1 MSPTYRSQGGPA
13 PAGTA
18 VIICVLVL
26 FLLYQVRLA
35 LLPFVLAGI
44 PAYLCSPLI
53 TRLSARTGM
62 PRWVPATAAWVL
74 MAGAG
79 SLVGYLGARAFTQE
93 WSRIGVNL
101 QDNLARFVH
110 DLLGGREVPLPGGAA
125 DSAQIAAYAMGA
137 ATDWVSRDGHVL
149 LLSAWGFTGFFG
161 FILLWV
167 LLGYFLLDGRQIAR
181 GLLWLVPPSY
191 RPFAVEVWTR
201 VDPML
206 RRYFIGV
213 GIVLVYT
220 TLAAYLGL
228 GLVLGLHH
236 AFFLALLTGVLE
248 VIPVIG
254 PGAAAVIAGLA
265 ATQQAQGPW
274 NILAYVL
281 YAIALRVSI
290 DQFFGPVV
298 LGRAAHLPPVLIIF
312 CFLSGGLLLGV
323 VGVIL
328 AVPVALGVKVA
339 LATLYGE
346 PRSQD

>member
-1 MSPTYRSQGGPA
+1 MTPTDGYRGGPA
-13 PAGTA
+13 PSATA
-18 VIICVLVL
+18 VIIGVGVL
-26 FLLYQVRLA
+26 LLMYQVRLA

-44 PAYLCSPLI
+44 PAYLCGPLI
-53 TRLSARTGM
+53 TRLTARTGA
-62 PRWVPATAAWVL
+62 PRWLFALTAWVVL
-74 MAGAG
+74 AGFG
-79 SLVGYLGARAFTQE
+79 SLIGYFGARAFTRE
-93 WSRIGVNL
+93 WSQIGVDL
-101 QDNLARFVH
+101 EGNLAHFVH
-110 DLLGGREVPLPGGAA
+110 DLLGGRQVPLPGGAA
-125 DSAQIAAYAMGA
+125 DSAQIAAYAIGA
-137 ATDWVSRDGHVL
+137 ASGWVRENGHML
-149 LLSAWGFTGFFG
+149 LLSAWGFTSFFG

-167 LLGYFLLDGRQIAR
+167 LLGYFLLEGRQIAR
-181 GLLWLVPPSY
+181 GALWVVPPSY
-191 RPFAVEVWTR
+191 RPLALEIWTR

-206 RRYFIGV
+206 RRYFLGV
-213 GIVLVYT
+213 GIVLIYT

-236 AFFLALLTGVLE
+236 AIFLALLTGVLE

-290 DQFFGPVV
+290 DQFFGPIV

-312 CFLSGGLLLGV
+312 CFLSGGMLLGI

-346 PRSQD
+346 PRAQG

>member
-1 MSPTYRSQGGPA
+1 MIPTDDSRRERA
-13 PAGTA
+13 WAITA
-18 VIICVLVL
+18 LTLGVLAL
-26 FLLYQVRLA
+26 LLLYQVRLT

-44 PAYLCSPLI
+44 PAYLCAPLL
-53 TRLSARTGM
+53 TWLARRTGA
-62 PRWVPATAAWVL
+62 PRWLFALAAWIV

-79 SLVGYLGARAFTQE
+79 SLIGYFGVRAFTQE
-93 WSRIGVNL
+93 WSRIGVDL
-101 QDNLARFVH
+101 EGNLARFVH
-110 DLLGGREVPLPGGAA
+110 DLLGGREVLLPGGAVS
-125 DSAQIAAYAMGA
+125 SAQIAAHAMQA
-137 ATDWVSRDGHVL
+137 ASDWVRLNGHVL
-149 LLSAWGFTGFFG
+149 LLPAWGFTGFFG

-167 LLGYFLLDGRQIAR
+167 LLAYFLLDDGQIGRGA
-181 GLLWLVPPSY
+181 LWLVPPDY
-191 RPFAVEVWTR
+191 RPFAREVWAR

-213 GIVLVYT
+213 AVVLVYT
-220 TLAAYLGL
+220 SLAAYAGL

-236 AFFLALLTGVLE
+236 AVFLALLTGVLE

-265 ATQQAQGPW
+265 ATEQAQGPW
-274 NILAYVL
+274 NILVYVF

-290 DQFFGPVV
+290 DQFLGPIV

-312 CFLSGGLLLGV
+312 CFLAGGLLLGV

-328 AVPVALGVKVA
+328 AVPVALGIKVA

>member
-1 MSPTYRSQGGPA
+1 MTPPEGARKVPA
-13 PAGTA
+13 PTGAG
-18 VIICVLVL
+18 VLIILLVL
-26 FLLYQVRLA
+26 FLLYQVRVA

-44 PAYLCSPLI
+44 PAYLCSPHL
-53 TRLSARTGM
+53 TRLAARSGV
-62 PRWVPATAAWVL
+62 PRWLFALAAWVL
-74 MAGAG
+74 LAG
-79 SLVGYLGARAFTQE
+79 SGSLIGSFGARAFTQE
-93 WSRIGVNL
+93 WSRIGVDL
-101 QDNLARFVH
+101 EGSLARFVH
-110 DLLGGREVPLPGGAA
+110 DLLGGREVPLPGGALNA
-125 DSAQIAAYAMGA
+125 AQIAAYAIGA
-137 ATDWVSRDGHVL
+137 ASDWVRQNGNAL
-149 LLSAWGFTGFFG
+149 LLPAWGFTGFFG

-167 LLGYFLLDGRQIAR
+167 LLGYFLFDDGEIGR
-181 GLLWLVPPSY
+181 GLLRLVPPSY
-191 RPFAVEVWTR
+191 RPFAVEVCTR
-201 VDPML
+201 VDPIL

-213 GIVLVYT
+213 GIVLLYT
-220 TLAAYLGL
+220 TAAAYAGL

-248 VIPVIG
+248 VLPVIG

-274 NILAYVL
+274 NILAYVV

-290 DQFFGPVV
+290 DQFFGPIV

-328 AVPVALGVKVA
+328 AVPMALGIKVA

-346 PRSQD
+346 PPAQA